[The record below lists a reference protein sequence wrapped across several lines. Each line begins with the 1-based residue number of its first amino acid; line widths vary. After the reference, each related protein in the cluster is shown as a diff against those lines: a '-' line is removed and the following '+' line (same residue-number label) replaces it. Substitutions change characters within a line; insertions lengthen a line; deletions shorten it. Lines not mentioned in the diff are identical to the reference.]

1 MATLQC
7 GGCRANC
14 KQSRK
19 KKKKSTVDDDTSRT
33 RIVSGKS
40 MVLPGTVTSSGRPW
54 KADGSCFCF
63 VFFWCGRSVGDG
75 TEAPASS
82 LTSPDAA
89 TRLANNRS
97 HSADSVFTIVIRLPR
112 EPSLDAAASIRMMPV
127 PGRAASTRC
136 ALSIDTLLD
145 VRYRYLT
152 LVTLNLRL
160 GIDLETE
167 LEGRSVLSA

>member
-63 VFFWCGRSVGDG
+63 FLVRAQRRRRHRGAGVVADVAGRGDAAG
-75 TEAPASS
+75 QQPVALGRFRLHHRDPASARA
-82 LTSPDAA
+82 LARRRRLHPHDARA
-89 TRLANNRS
+89 RPRRL
-97 HSADSVFTIVIRLPR
+97 HQ
-112 EPSLDAAASIRMMPV
+112 
-127 PGRAASTRC
+127 
-136 ALSIDTLLD
+136 
-145 VRYRYLT
+145 VRPFNRYLT
-152 LVTLNLRL
+152 GRKVSIPNACY
-160 GIDLETE
+160 LEPKARDRPGNGT
-167 LEGRSVLSA
+167 